1 MTSINVYDPKGGTVP
16 PEPPPMPIGVLAA
29 GTAEL
34 LQQAADLP
42 QPWCIFIYGH
52 QSISLQFAK
61 EPASAHA
68 ITRWAHRFGSLAT
81 SQPGQDKDG
90 GPETWHRTDFDYYG
104 IAVTAYAHVPAGP
117 ASS

>member
-1 MTSINVYDPKGGTVP
+1 MTSIHVYDPADGAVP
-16 PEPPPMPIGVLAA
+16 PELPPMPIGHLAA

-42 QPWCIFIYGH
+42 QPCYIAIYDIQH
-52 QSISLQFAK
+52 VSIQFAK
-61 EPASAHA
+61 EQASAQA
-68 ITRWAHRFGSLAT
+68 VTRWAHRFGSLVT
-81 SQPGQDKDG
+81 SQPGQDNDG

-104 IAVTAYAHVPAGP
+104 IAVTAYAHIPAAP